1 MLPILA
7 AAVNASSQ
15 AGGRARPAIPPA
27 FVLVNQLDQAVQE
40 RYKTDTGIPDHRA
53 VFSASGL
60 TVGQKLLI
68 DKANSM
74 NIAYETGLIVLPHAS
89 GLKTGITVPA
99 SNVIKP
105 VGDPF
110 RQNASAA
117 LDQKITA
124 AMPVLK
130 GVITG
135 VSSGTMVNVE
145 NGRTLYA
152 IRPVRAAVPGCLN
165 CHKGARLG
173 ATLGAVLYAVD
184 MPAAVHH

>member
-1 MLPILA
+1 MLPLLA

-27 FVLVNQLDQAVQE
+27 FVLVNQLDQAIQE
-40 RYKTDTGIPDHRA
+40 RFKTDTGIPDHRA
-53 VFSASGL
+53 VFSAGGL

-105 VGDPF
+105 VGAPF

-117 LDQKITA
+117 LDQKMTA
-124 AMPVLK
+124 AMPAIKGVLK
-130 GVITG
+130 GVST
-135 VSSGTMVNVE
+135 GTMINLA

-152 IRPVRAAVPGCLN
+152 VRPIRAASPSCLGC
-165 CHKGARLG
+165 HTTAKVGE
-173 ATLGAVLYAVD
+173 TLGAVVYVVD
-184 MPAAVHH
+184 MPSQARR